1 MLCWQYPA
9 GRDRFAMAFC
19 VGIVCGMICALHNFT
34 DQRPAPSSD
43 NCRAAFL
50 APFADPMLEMAMAVW
65 RFNSKVE
72 APLHF
77 LKWVVVAVLAAVLPT
92 LPGWLL

>member
-1 MLCWQYPA
+1 
-9 GRDRFAMAFC
+9 
-19 VGIVCGMICALHNFT
+19 
-34 DQRPAPSSD
+34 
-43 NCRAAFL
+43 
-50 APFADPMLEMAMAVW
+50 MLEMAMAVW

>member
-1 MLCWQYPA
+1 
-9 GRDRFAMAFC
+9 
-19 VGIVCGMICALHNFT
+19 MIHNFT

-43 NCRAAFL
+43 NCRATFL

-77 LKWVVVAVLAAVLPT
+77 MKWVVVAVLAAVLPT